1 MNKDNK
7 NLPTEYMLL
16 KEGQVETYFGLRTR
30 TLQDWRLKGCG
41 PKFVKAGRSVFY
53 RPKDIMAFLDARTFS
68 NTGEAAM
75 AA

>member
-7 NLPTEYMLL
+7 NQPTDLMLL

-41 PKFVKAGRSVFY
+41 PQFVKIGRSVFY
-53 RPKDIMAFLDARTFS
+53 RVKDIIAFLDARTYS
-68 NTGEAAM
+68 NTGEAAV